1 MSDCSPDTR
10 VDAADTAAIEVNTHE
25 RQRVVVLHMYRDD
38 IEVTEWRF
46 QERRGVT
53 RSSSVQQEVAP
64 ESAVLR
70 AV

>member
-1 MSDCSPDTR
+1 